1 MAFYVGKEWKRS
13 DLLSL
18 IGDPHQI
25 AGARPFV
32 YMDGKAEGV
41 RGISVNTGGGL
52 QFTVLPGRGMD
63 IPGAFFR
70 GRALHFFSGTGITA
84 PAYYDEPGLEWL
96 RTFYVGLLTTCGI
109 ANSGAPSV
117 DNGEPFGLHGRIANA
132 AAEDLCIDQR
142 WDEDEYSITID
153 FKAVE
158 RVEQIEKLKEEA
170 EKLR

>member
-1 MAFYVGKEWKRS
+1 MWRNIMAFYVGKEWKRS

-63 IPGAFFR
+63 RMSTALPLILKLWR
-70 GRALHFFSGTGITA
+70 GWNRS
-84 PAYYDEPGLEWL
+84 
-96 RTFYVGLLTTCGI
+96 R
-109 ANSGAPSV
+109 N
-117 DNGEPFGLHGRIANA
+117 
-132 AAEDLCIDQR
+132 
-142 WDEDEYSITID
+142 
-153 FKAVE
+153 
-158 RVEQIEKLKEEA
+158 
-170 EKLR
+170 